1 MTDNVAPQERSKS
14 VLKRDSLGLGNA
26 IVISVAVISPAAS
39 IFFNTVGQ
47 APYAGA
53 AVAFC
58 DLIGFVVALL
68 VANQYSEFSREIP
81 SSGSAYDFVS
91 AGLGAGW
98 GFITGWLG
106 LIAIVLAVPYAFILM
121 SANLSTLIW
130 RFTGFQLPWYA
141 YYVVAVGVIFAICYI
156 GIRQSLRVD
165 LTLLAFEVV
174 VCLALAGL
182 VLFHVGSSG
191 GLSLT
196 PFNPAAIPP
205 SGAISVGIVLGV
217 LNFIGFETAA
227 ALGEE
232 TRNPKRNIPRAIY
245 GSMIVVG
252 VFYVLMAYV
261 FSVGF
266 GPQNILTQV
275 VNTHDLAPFDTLAR
289 QYSGGG
295 LAIFVDIA
303 GLFSF
308 FSATLAIVNGG
319 ARILYT
325 LGRDGLMPPP
335 ANWAHPTRG
344 TPAGAVALLC
354 GLGLIVG
361 LPLGFAFAPLDA
373 FNLLANLDALFVL
386 LIYALVGVSCML
398 FFARKRR
405 AQFNIFRHAIVPIL
419 GTLVAMGIVVLA
431 LTSPGSGPLIAIPFV
446 VGGWLLLG
454 LIVTFVIWRL
464 GLLKTIASEVS
475 SDAPAISSSRE
486 ESAASLE

>member
-1 MTDNVAPQERSKS
+1 M
-14 VLKRDSLGLGNA
+14 NA

-53 AVAFC
+53 AIAFC
-58 DLIGFVVALL
+58 DLIGFGVALL

-81 SSGSAYDFVS
+81 SSGSAYTFVS
-91 AGLGAGW
+91 EGLGAGW

-121 SANLSTLIW
+121 SANLSTLIA
-130 RFTGFQLPWYA
+130 RFTGLVIPWYI

-165 LTLLAFEVV
+165 LTLLGFEVL
-174 VCLALAGL
+174 VCLALAAL
-182 VLFHVGSSG
+182 IFFHVNSSG
-191 GLSLT
+191 GLTLT

-266 GPQNILTQV
+266 GPANILTQV
-275 VNTHDLAPFDTLAR
+275 VNKHDLAPFDTLAR
-289 QYSGGG
+289 QYSGSG
-295 LAIFVDIA
+295 LALLVDIA

-308 FSATLAIVNGG
+308 FGATLAIVNGG
-319 ARILYT
+319 ARILYA

-335 ANWAHPTRG
+335 TNWAHPTRG
-344 TPAGAVALLC
+344 TPVGAVTLLC
-354 GLGLIVG
+354 ALGLLVG

-386 LIYALVGVSCML
+386 LIYALVSVACIV

-405 AQFNIFRHAIVPIL
+405 AQFNVFRHVIIPIL
-419 GTLVAMGIVVLA
+419 GTLVAAGIVVLA
-431 LTSPGSGPLIAIPFV
+431 LTSPGSGPLVAIPFI

-454 LIVTFVIWRL
+454 LVATFIVSRL
-464 GLLKTIASEVS
+464 GLLKSITSEIS
-475 SDAPAISSSRE
+475 SDAPAIGSPRE
-486 ESAASLE
+486 ETEPSLD